1 MLAGII
7 ILAVPAHSAYFPV
20 KAWRR
25 AVTAVSATWP
35 GPVVSPYLMLQCS
48 DSWHYRGLSDRVYRF
63 SAMDLTNEER
73 STIHGNNERIRPEVI
88 HRAVEFF
95 IRLMRQC

>member
-1 MLAGII
+1 MVRDWRI
-7 ILAVPAHSAYFPV
+7 VPFLQRPV
-20 KAWRR
+20 HLHPCPERGYR
-25 AVTAVSATWP
+25 
-35 GPVVSPYLMLQCS
+35 G
-48 DSWHYRGLSDRVYRF
+48 HYRDLSDRVYRF

-73 STIHGNNERIRPEVI
+73 STIYGINERIRLEVI